1 MSTISEKN
9 DVSVVDGGSIL
20 TPKGFSASGVHIGL
34 KRKRLDLGAII
45 CEIPASAAAVYTLN
59 QIQAAPLKVTQ
70 ESIAKEGKIQA
81 LIVNSGNANA
91 CTGEQGLKDA
101 YEMRTLGAKKF
112 QLPEHH
118 VAVTS
123 TGVIGEYLPMQKI

>member
-1 MSTISEKN
+1 MSIVSEEIKATK
-9 DVSVVDGGSIL
+9 VEEGSIL
-20 TPKGFSASGVHIGL
+20 TAKGFLASGVHTGL

-45 CEIPASAAAVYTLN
+45 CEVPASTAAVYTLN

-70 ESIAKEGKIQA
+70 ESIAHEGKLQA

-101 YEMRTLGAKKF
+101 YEMRSLGAKKNF
-112 QLPEHH
+112 
-118 VAVTS
+118 S
-123 TGVIGEYLPMQKI
+123 YLSIELR